1 MWVVT
6 SDGGVGDVEFFLNGQ
21 NFNENV
27 PRIQII
33 LLFIVVF
40 FFHFQILRL
49 RLVAATVGCFPWT
62 TILLSDHV
70 IILKVKATKTPKCCN
85 WPCNQEVPHFWDRV
99 RYPVKDRVSWLKASM
114 ENYCSLC
121 KLNFWRVLFVFLQHN
136 YMKVEMSRSTTMQFP
151 NRIFITN
158 F

>member
-6 SDGGVGDVEFFLNGQ
+6 IDGGVGDVEFFLNGQ

-49 RLVAATVGCFPWT
+49 RLVAATVGCFP
-62 TILLSDHV
+62 
-70 IILKVKATKTPKCCN
+70 
-85 WPCNQEVPHFWDRV
+85 
-99 RYPVKDRVSWLKASM
+99 
-114 ENYCSLC
+114 
-121 KLNFWRVLFVFLQHN
+121 
-136 YMKVEMSRSTTMQFP
+136 
-151 NRIFITN
+151 
-158 F
+158 